1 MLLFLLCLFVFSLL
15 QRVGLRFSVI
25 PPFWKKDRNVTG
37 NFVTLIQTE
46 CDSFS
51 IAIVSSF
58 FWLTFEIGVAEKFT
72 FCWDRKGNVRADG
85 DLIKRRIYDLSELFC
100 APQARYKKWCRD
112 QDTADVNWLLHND
125 TRHSC
130 EDEQQLEKEI
140 DKEIHNSSTFW
151 TKRTS

>member
-85 DLIKRRIYDLSELFC
+85 DLIKRSIYDLSELFC
-100 APQARYKKWCRD
+100 APQARYKKWCGD
-112 QDTADVNWLLHND
+112 QLQDTADMFANQLTSAV
-125 TRHSC
+125 SC
-130 EDEQQLEKEI
+130 RIL
-140 DKEIHNSSTFW
+140 
-151 TKRTS
+151 RTSTGYYTTTHGTVVRTNNN